1 MNLKDKER
9 LTIMQGFLEKNIK
22 QYVNIFG
29 RKQIFIVASFNDWV
43 PVEMNTQQEIKQRK
57 AKGAELEDMTAKQL
71 AKLGKAKKK
80 EDNVINFTNFI
91 VPGKHFFYFIYQN
104 SYIFLSPNYDIVRFK
119 GTNCFLNTCKVV
131 DRTSALQ

>member
-1 MNLKDKER
+1 VIDGYKQKNEERLENMNLKDKER

-57 AKGAELEDMTAKQL
+57 AKGAELEDMTAK
-71 AKLGKAKKK
+71 
-80 EDNVINFTNFI
+80 
-91 VPGKHFFYFIYQN
+91 
-104 SYIFLSPNYDIVRFK
+104 
-119 GTNCFLNTCKVV
+119 
-131 DRTSALQ
+131 